1 MDISWLYVF
10 IPMVFIIFTVLNFI
24 SDTRIVPKL
33 PHPIKNARKRIEK
46 EREELYIPYKSR
58 LPELTEEYIHRAR
71 PNGYSDGYEREVAL
85 SIEWQKEWD
94 WIEALPTAIET
105 RLKIIDNDIRAKA
118 ESERRKLAQM
128 NEHQRRV
135 YIEMRAMDE
144 MNRRHW

>member
-10 IPMVFIIFTVLNFI
+10 IPMVFFIFTGLNFI
-24 SDTRIVPKL
+24 SDTGIVPKL

-46 EREELYIPYKSR
+46 EREQLYEPYKSQ
-58 LPELTEEYIHRAR
+58 LPQLTGDYIKRVR
-71 PNGYSDGYEREVAL
+71 PDGYPDSYKRNVAL
-85 SIEWQKEWD
+85 CAEWQKEWD